1 MTKLPEEGEPLP
13 PLLEAI
19 QQLKYDPE
27 QNTTEGIQYTLI
39 NSFNMKFFSN
49 LKLFLYRIGSG
60 TQGIWEFQF
69 QTEEISICH
78 CQLYGRSETEMR

>member
-27 QNTTEGIQYTLI
+27 QNTTEGMQYSLMRKKILI
-39 NSFNMKFFSN
+39 IK
-49 LKLFLYRIGSG
+49 KKLYRIGSG
-60 TQGIWEFQF
+60 SQGFWKFQF
-69 QTEEISICH
+69 QTQEISICH
-78 CQLYGRSETEMR
+78 CELYRRSETEMR

>member
-27 QNTTEGIQYTLI
+27 ENTTEG
-39 NSFNMKFFSN
+39 NFCV
-49 LKLFLYRIGSG
+49 G
-60 TQGIWEFQF
+60 
-69 QTEEISICH
+69 C
-78 CQLYGRSETEMR
+78 